1 MLPTF
6 MLIGAMK
13 SGTTSLARY
22 LSSHPDVF
30 MTKPKEPGFFNPAR
44 NWTKGQEWYEALFG
58 GARPDQARGEAST
71 SYTMSPHVPAVPERI
86 AGMVPDARFIYLIRN
101 PVDRIRSMYM
111 HLVDRGEELVPIS
124 DAVEQRPT
132 YLDISRYGY
141 QLDQYLKVFS
151 RDRILVVSSNDLR
164 HNRLD
169 TLGSIFGFIGVD
181 PNVALPDV
189 SEEYHRG
196 DDKRRILPAME
207 GTRTVLRRTGLMRR
221 IPKDLKWKARSALST
236 AVPTDRAGIDEE
248 LADSIWR
255 SLADDLGRLRE
266 IVGPDFYLWGKA

>member
-22 LSSHPDVF
+22 LASHPEIF
-30 MTKPKEPGFFNPAR
+30 MTRPKEPGFFNPAR
-44 NWTKGQEWYEALFG
+44 NWSKGQEWYEALYDR
-58 GARPDQARGEAST
+58 ARPDQARGEAST
-71 SYTMSPHVPAVPERI
+71 SYTMAPDVPAVPERI
-86 AGMVPDARFIYLIRN
+86 AGTVPEARFVYLIRN
-101 PVDRIRSMYM
+101 PIDRIRSMYM

-124 DAVEQRPT
+124 QAVEQRPA

-151 RDRILVVSSNDLR
+151 RDRILVVSSDDLR

-169 TLGSIFGFIGVD
+169 TLKDIFRFVGVD
-181 PNVALPDV
+181 PDAALPDV

-196 DDKRRILPAME
+196 DDKRRIWPAME

-221 IPKDLKWKARSALST
+221 IPKELKWKARSALST
-236 AVPTDRAGIDEE
+236 AVPTTRAGVDDE
-248 LADSIWR
+248 LADQLW
-255 SLADDLGRLRE
+255 SLLANDLRRLRE
-266 IVGPDFYLWGKA
+266 IVGPDFYLWGRA